1 MIKEVIAT
9 YIEYKWYGEKGIYWE
24 DNRGQGVL
32 RGRRLEEA
40 KWCRCPR
47 QRRKKGNVVYLV
59 QEKMQLG
66 SVKSEPPKSTAEE
79 EGNQME
85 VRRTFKMLKKV

>member
-1 MIKEVIAT
+1 
-9 YIEYKWYGEKGIYWE
+9 
-24 DNRGQGVL
+24 
-32 RGRRLEEA
+32 
-40 KWCRCPR
+40 
-47 QRRKKGNVVYLV
+47 VYLV

-85 VRRTFKMLKKV
+85 VRRTFKILKKV